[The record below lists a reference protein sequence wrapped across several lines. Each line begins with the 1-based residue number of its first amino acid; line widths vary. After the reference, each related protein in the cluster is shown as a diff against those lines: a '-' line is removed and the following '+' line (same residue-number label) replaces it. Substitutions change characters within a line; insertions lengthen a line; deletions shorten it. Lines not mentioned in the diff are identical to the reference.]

1 MQKIR
6 LQCPLK
12 FFASSSKCG
21 CLTASI
27 VLFFPCF
34 GRLKRNF
41 ESSLICFLCVFFF
54 NMFSMF
60 FSSTKTR
67 RYFSNSIEQKHANA
81 STIRLRP
88 MYYSILLNF
97 FSCSSKLFLT
107 YAYLQTIMWK

>member
-41 ESSLICFLCVFFF
+41 ESSLICFLCVFFLICF
-54 NMFSMF
+54 PCFFLLQKQEDILVIQLNRNML
-60 FSSTKTR
+60 TLL
-67 RYFSNSIEQKHANA
+67 QLDLDQC
-81 STIRLRP
+81 TIQYCLISFLVAP
-88 MYYSILLNF
+88 N
-97 FSCSSKLFLT
+97 CS
-107 YAYLQTIMWK
+107 